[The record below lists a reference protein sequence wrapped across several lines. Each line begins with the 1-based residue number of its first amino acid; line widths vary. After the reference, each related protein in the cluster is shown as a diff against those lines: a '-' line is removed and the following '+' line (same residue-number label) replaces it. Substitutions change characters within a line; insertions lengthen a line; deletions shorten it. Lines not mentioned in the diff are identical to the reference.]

1 MTYEG
6 VNSQYFLSNFLYL
19 NFLETR
25 VSQNIL
31 RKNIRIFSQKIVE
44 KNHSKSFAF
53 VPESFANLHPRACN
67 IKLITAVIYCFPNKL
82 ECLS

>member
-6 VNSQYFLSNFLYL
+6 VNLQNFLINFLYP

-31 RKNIRIFSQKIVE
+31 RKNYQNMFSENVRTNYLTKIIV
-44 KNHSKSFAF
+44 
-53 VPESFANLHPRACN
+53 
-67 IKLITAVIYCFPNKL
+67 ITKETKF
-82 ECLS
+82 